1 MMVLKILKTLEE
13 YEMLEK
19 VQEVPPEGPVKDYI
33 EKIRNNND
41 W

>member
-1 MMVLKILKTLEE
+1 MNIIKILKTLEE

>member
-1 MMVLKILKTLEE
+1 MILEILERIEE

-33 EKIRNNND
+33 EKIKNNND